1 MFTQPTRLLIVDD
14 HQIILDSLRL
24 LFSAIENV
32 TVVLTLT
39 DSRQVLPLLETHEID
54 VVVSDLHMPH
64 LSGIDLTLQLRKK
77 YPDVKILLLTMAE
90 DAPHIREAIKAGVN
104 GYVLKK
110 SGREELEKAVQT
122 IIAGRKYYS
131 EAVIEELSANAPED
145 LNEAQ
150 PTTILHLTGREIEI
164 IQLIAKELSSHEIA
178 TALCISIPTVETHR
192 RNIMQKLGVKS
203 VVGVV
208 KYAMRHGL
216 VQ

>member
-1 MFTQPTRLLIVDD
+1 MIPQPTRLLIVDD

-24 LFSAIENV
+24 VFSGIENV
-32 TVVLTLT
+32 TIAVTLT
-39 DSRQVLPLLETHEID
+39 DSRQVMSLLDAHEID

-64 LSGIDLTLQLRKK
+64 LNGIDLTLQLRKK
-77 YPDVKILLLTMAE
+77 HPEVKILLLTMAE
-90 DAPHIREAIKAGVN
+90 DAAHIREAIKAGVN

-131 EAVIEELSANAPED
+131 EAVIEELSANASED
-145 LNEAQ
+145 YNEAL
-150 PTTILHLTGREIEI
+150 PETILHLTGREIEI
-164 IQLIAKELSSHEIA
+164 VQLIAKEFSSHEIA
-178 TALCISIPTVETHR
+178 NTLCISVSTIETHR
-192 RNIMQKLGVKS
+192 RNLMQKLGVKS
-203 VVGVV
+203 VGGVV

>member
-1 MFTQPTRLLIVDD
+1 MFSKPTRLLIVDD

-32 TVVLTLT
+32 TVALTLT
-39 DSRQVLPLLETHEID
+39 DSRQVLPLLEAHEID
-54 VVVSDLHMPH
+54 VVVSDLHMPY
-64 LSGIDLTLQLRKK
+64 LTGIDLTLQLRKK
-77 YPDVKILLLTMAE
+77 HTDVKILLLRMAE

-122 IIAGRKYYS
+122 IITGRKYYS
-131 EAVIEELSANAPED
+131 EAVIEELSANASED

-150 PTTILHLTGREIEI
+150 PATILHLTGREIEI
-164 IQLIAKELSSHEIA
+164 IQLIAKELSSREIA
-178 TALCISIPTVETHR
+178 NTFCISIPTVETHR
-192 RNIMQKLGVKS
+192 RNVMQKLGVKS

>member
-1 MFTQPTRLLIVDD
+1 MIPQPTRLLIVDD

-24 LFSAIENV
+24 VFSGIDNV
-32 TVVLTLT
+32 TIAITLT
-39 DSRQVLPLLETHEID
+39 DSRQVMSLLDAHEID

-77 YPDVKILLLTMAE
+77 HPDVKILLLTMAE
-90 DAPHIREAIKAGVN
+90 DAAHIREAIKAGVN

-145 LNEAQ
+145 YNEAQ
-150 PTTILHLTGREIEI
+150 PETILHLTGREIEI
-164 IQLIAKELSSHEIA
+164 VQLIAKELSSHEIA
-178 TALCISIPTVETHR
+178 NSLCISVPTVETHR
-192 RNIMQKLGVKS
+192 RNLMQKLGVKS